1 MLLHMRTALT
11 IDDGAPLVT
20 VFTSTVYPDVARLWH
35 ACVSRAFP
43 AAEARFEIFQDA
55 ERGALDPGLYPGT
68 AILHRTPARREFHD
82 AYNDA
87 VARVETPYLAFV
99 DSDVFWISRGLWEW
113 VKGRLAEPHVAAV
126 SCVSRTRRPSHGTFA
141 VVLKVAAYREVFAR
155 SLPRGFF
162 PAAER
167 PDPGL
172 PWERWDWYD
181 TGDLAA
187 RAVAEAGWQI
197 DLLHRDEHGELFRLH
212 GITLSR
218 RGGEHFGG
226 ANLLRMAGK
235 DRYYFRGCAGNLV
248 LKGLHDRLFA
258 GGPRYD
264 FPLGALALA
273 RAGRGNPPAEIEW
286 RRGYWRQLRQGA
298 RRLEAFVRGTAPS
311 PAAPGEPSSP
321 ASPPAPGAPTPPAT
335 PAAPTSNGSQV

>member
-1 MLLHMRTALT
+1 MSLPRPRP
-11 IDDGAPLVT
+11 GAPLVT

-43 AAEARFEIFQDA
+43 AAEARIEIFQDS
-55 ERGALDPGLYPGT
+55 ERDDLDPGLYPGA
-68 AILHRTPARREFHD
+68 AILRRTPARREFHD

-113 VKGRLAEPHVAAV
+113 VKGRLAAPRVAAV

-155 SLPRGFF
+155 SLPLGFF
-162 PAAER
+162 PAAVR
-167 PDPGL
+167 PDPGVS
-172 PWERWDWYD
+172 WESWEWYD

-187 RAVAEAGWQI
+187 KAVADAGWQI
-197 DLLHRDEHGELFRLH
+197 DLLHRDEQGEIFRLH

-226 ANLLRMAGK
+226 ANLLRLASR

-248 LKGLHDRLFA
+248 LRGLHDRLFPA
-258 GGPRYD
+258 GPRYD
-264 FPLGALALA
+264 FPLDARALA
-273 RAGRGNPPAEIEW
+273 RASRHQQHQPTEIEW
-286 RRGYWRQLRQGA
+286 RREYWRQLREGA
-298 RRLEAFVRGTAPS
+298 RRLEAFVRGTTAEIGA
-311 PAAPGEPSSP
+311 PAAPV
-321 ASPPAPGAPTPPAT
+321 ASAA
-335 PAAPTSNGSQV
+335 PAAPDSQV